1 MENDSEVKVFLV
13 DKRDG
18 EIIETTRGDVR
29 RELGIDADED
39 WNSDH
44 VIQAIDNSIY
54 HDFSSREDAEKW
66 IDEVLL
72 EENFD
77 SIVALMEDDI
87 REAIHAKLAPCSKAE
102 FLRAY
107 EKAHLERFGEPF
119 VY

>member
-39 WNSDH
+39 WNSDRT
-44 VIQAIDNSIY
+44 ITAIDNSIY
-54 HDFSSREDAEKW
+54 QDFSSREDATKW